1 MFADRAKIIIRSG
14 KGGDG
19 HVSFRREL
27 YVPNGG
33 PDGGDGGRGG
43 DVIFEVDKGQ
53 NTLGDYRHKRKFKA
67 QDGEEGGKKRISN
80 FACGVIATVVA
91 LVIFSVAGYFWVASN
106 PFQGMFVTSSGST
119 EETGATQSTASQSED
134 FTYPQNSQY
143 FRVRNFVGMRYEDV
157 EKLAEN
163 STEYY
168 VLRTTE
174 DEFSDTVA
182 EGYIISQT
190 PEGNTTVDRGND
202 GVTISVTVSKGP
214 QTRELPE
221 VENLTLDD
229 AAKVLN
235 GEHFVANTQL
245 EFSDEVPENTVI
257 GYAQG
262 FEEGQKLDYGSEVTI
277 IVSLGPEPDLSSQS
291 GASAA
296 AA

>member
-1 MFADRAKIIIRSG
+1 M
-14 KGGDG
+14 
-19 HVSFRREL
+19 
-27 YVPNGG
+27 
-33 PDGGDGGRGG
+33 
-43 DVIFEVDKGQ
+43 
-53 NTLGDYRHKRKFKA
+53 
-67 QDGEEGGKKRISN
+67 
-80 FACGVIATVVA
+80 
-91 LVIFSVAGYFWVASN
+91 
-106 PFQGMFVTSSGST
+106 
-119 EETGATQSTASQSED
+119 
-134 FTYPQNSQY
+134 
-143 FRVRNFVGMRYEDV
+143 
-157 EKLAEN
+157 
-163 STEYY
+163 
-168 VLRTTE
+168 RTTE